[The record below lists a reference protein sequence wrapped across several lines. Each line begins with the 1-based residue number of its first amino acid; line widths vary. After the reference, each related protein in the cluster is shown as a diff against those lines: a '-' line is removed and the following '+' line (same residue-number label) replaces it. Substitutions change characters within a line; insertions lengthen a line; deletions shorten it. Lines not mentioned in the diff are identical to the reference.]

1 MGPAGFLAVT
11 AGWIT
16 TEAGRQP
23 FTVYGL
29 LRTADSVGPV
39 AAPAVA
45 ASLLAFVVVY
55 VVVFG
60 AGMAFTVHLFGQ
72 TPGPHDPGPPTDQ
85 PIRTAGITP
94 ALSVSGAAA
103 RFGARKTP
111 EQEPRS

>member
-1 MGPAGFLAVT
+1 MGPAGFVAVT

-39 AAPAVA
+39 AAPGVA

-60 AGMAFTVHLFGQ
+60 AGMSFTAHLFGQ
-72 TPGPHDPGPPTDQ
+72 TPGPNDPGPPIDQ
-85 PIRTAGITP
+85 PVRTAPPP
-94 ALSVSGAAA
+94 ADAGAMT
-103 RFGARKTP
+103 RLTDRP
-111 EQEPRS
+111 S